1 MQFVLMAQTWPYP
14 VQVGKILFLMTQLSS
29 TNFVQVFLRY
39 LLYSTLSLTVF
50 NRALGSKPLLVFV
63 NFVLVWKMPNGR
75 VSYGIATML
84 LGWTPNLCIVQK
96 IWTTFSNWN
105 LIAAERKGPAIIS
118 MNVKYTLLST
128 FIYNTNQVYC
138 RMKRSPTR

>member
-84 LGWTPNLCIVQK
+84 LG
-96 IWTTFSNWN
+96 
-105 LIAAERKGPAIIS
+105 
-118 MNVKYTLLST
+118 
-128 FIYNTNQVYC
+128 
-138 RMKRSPTR
+138 